1 MTVPP
6 PHGALATS
14 LAPLSVNS
22 SDGSCFPAGHPRA
35 VPTTGLWS
43 LVVVHNHG
51 NANAFGGLPF
61 RIGGDALE
69 NV

>member
-6 PHGALATS
+6 PHVALAS
-14 LAPLSVNS
+14 
-22 SDGSCFPAGHPRA
+22 PATMWIEPHRLQR
-35 VPTTGLWS
+35 LWS